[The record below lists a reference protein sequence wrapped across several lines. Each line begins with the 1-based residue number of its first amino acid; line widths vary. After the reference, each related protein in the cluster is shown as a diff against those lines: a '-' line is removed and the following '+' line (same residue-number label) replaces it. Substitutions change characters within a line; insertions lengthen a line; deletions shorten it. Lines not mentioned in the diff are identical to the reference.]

1 MKTSIIKN
9 NMKEF
14 LKRIKNYI
22 SPEPEDPKNDP
33 QFPLMGYMD
42 KESQEVCFNELIKS
56 INIQTN
62 DSIADIGCGFGDMYP
77 YLTKYD
83 YTGIDLN
90 SIAIEKCKSR
100 FPSAEFKEMDLAS
113 LQSKHDWIVSSN
125 LFITPYPMDMMVYIS
140 KCVSIMYE
148 QSNKGVAFNMF
159 SSYGEVQ
166 HGYHHYDP
174 IEIFS
179 RMVSQYRTVDLIHSY
194 SKNNFIISIKKNI

>member
-1 MKTSIIKN
+1 
-9 NMKEF
+9 MKEF

-33 QFPLMGYMD
+33 QFPLMGYVD

-77 YLTKYD
+77 YLKKYD

-100 FPSAEFKEMDLAS
+100 FPSA
-113 LQSKHDWIVSSN
+113 
-125 LFITPYPMDMMVYIS
+125 
-140 KCVSIMYE
+140 
-148 QSNKGVAFNMF
+148 
-159 SSYGEVQ
+159 
-166 HGYHHYDP
+166 
-174 IEIFS
+174 
-179 RMVSQYRTVDLIHSY
+179 
-194 SKNNFIISIKKNI
+194 